1 MSNPISSSSS
11 QSTQKAGMCP
21 HGLPHSACPICS
33 GGMSGGG
40 KMRDKAVT
48 KPLNNE
54 WSYMKCYAVGMAMKS
69 AKARVEANKTAF
81 ERQIEFAQQLKREI
95 QNISDKIK
103 NAIQNFQKTQSPAI
117 ANLIQNI
124 SNVIIFPVLNLIS
137 QIPKLI
143 EKLAQFQQNVANFI
157 QQATEKFAAILA
169 DLKKFIDNTLKEKF
183 KKVAKKFMLLFI
195 ANTEDENYSDDD
207 TLAIFKAR
215 EIQKFFAKLINPIKK
230 RNKNATRSIESKQV

>member
-1 MSNPISSSSS
+1 MSNPISANSS

-33 GGMSGGG
+33 GGMSGGS

-48 KPLNNE
+48 KPIKNE
-54 WSYMKCYAVGMAMKS
+54 WSYMKCYAVGMSMKA
-69 AKARVEANKTAF
+69 AKARAEANKTAF
-81 ERQIEFAQQLKREI
+81 ERQIEFAKQLGKEI

-103 NAIQNFQKTQSPAI
+103 TAIQNFQKTLSPTM
-117 ANLIQNI
+117 ANIIQNF
-124 SNVIIFPVLNLIS
+124 SNIIVFPVLNLIA

-143 EKLAQFQQNVANFI
+143 EKLAQFQQNVLNFI
-157 QQATEKFAAILA
+157 QQAGEKLTTLLA
-169 DLKKFIDNTLKEKF
+169 DLKKFIDNTLKEKA

-195 ANTEDENYSDDD
+195 ANTEDENYNNDD

-215 EIQKFFAKLINPIKK
+215 EIQKFFAKLVNPIRK
-230 RNKNATRSIESKQV
+230 RNKDATRSIKSE